1 MHATGIDNHAVDL
14 ATAMN
19 RGLANLLDASK
30 PTALYTTLGDCGRLQ
45 RMLD

>member
-19 RGLANLLDASK
+19 RGLANLLDAS
-30 PTALYTTLGDCGRLQ
+30 TALYTTLGDCGRLQ